1 MYRHI
6 DEEAI
11 LKNLSNLEDN
21 AKQIYL
27 NNYEPTINEIKSVY
41 ADIMN
46 FIKEKK
52 RIIYGGFAQN
62 SLIKHKNKDDAFYK
76 ETDIAD
82 VEFYTPDPIGDTID
96 LVDMLHKKNYK
107 YVEGKEGVHP
117 ETYKIFVNF
126 INYCDISYMPKNIYD
141 NC

>member
-1 MYRHI
+1 MYRHV

-21 AKQIYL
+21 AAQIYL
-27 NNYEPTINEIKSVY
+27 NNYEPTIKEIKSVY

-62 SLIKHKNKDDAFYK
+62 SLIKAKKPEDVFYK

-82 VEFYTPDPIGDTID
+82 IEFYTPDPIGDTID
-96 LVDMLHKKNYK
+96 LVDFLHKKNY
-107 YVEGKEGVHP
+107 
-117 ETYKIFVNF
+117 NSF
-126 INYCDISYMPKNIYD
+126 IHI
-141 NC
+141 

>member
-11 LKNLSNLEDN
+11 LKNLSSLEDN

-27 NNYEPTINEIKSVY
+27 NNYEPTIKEIKSVY
-41 ADIMN
+41 SDIMN

-52 RIIYGGFAQN
+52 RIIYGGYAQN
-62 SLIKHKNKDDAFYK
+62 ELIKHKKKDDGFYK

-82 VEFYTPDPIGDTID
+82 IEFYTPDPIGDTID
-96 LVDMLHKKNYK
+96 LVDLLYKKNYK
-107 YVEGKEGVHP
+107 YVEGKEGVHQ

-126 INYCDISYMPKNIYD
+126 INYCDIS
-141 NC
+141 